1 MIYICSCNTWVCH
14 LSNLSC
20 LFKVIIQHKK
30 VSYLENFPTYM
41 LNTTT
46 NNYNEL
52 LNPTDTPRWIDVDS
66 TWILRRRPNFE
77 EFPRNFHLFF
87 RCNFAGRKSTS
98 FPRTFF
104 DVISMIEKSMLFPRT
119 LLGLILMVEK
129 STLFPRTFVSV
140 IRWSKYRRFF
150 HVLFWCNFDGRKIH
164 SVSMHFFWCNFFG
177 RKIHVA
183 CRYFFRQNFE
193 GQKFD
198 VAFAQA
204 AS

>member
-14 LSNLSC
+14 FSNLSC

-30 VSYLENFPTYM
+30 VNYLENFPTYM

-129 STLFPRTFVSV
+129 STLFFSLSSIMHVFYVFLIYCFIIVNTQCNLINCFSEYIMFLVSK
-140 IRWSKYRRFF
+140 S
-150 HVLFWCNFDGRKIH
+150 
-164 SVSMHFFWCNFFG
+164 
-177 RKIHVA
+177 
-183 CRYFFRQNFE
+183 YF
-193 GQKFD
+193 KFLH
-198 VAFAQA
+198 
-204 AS
+204 